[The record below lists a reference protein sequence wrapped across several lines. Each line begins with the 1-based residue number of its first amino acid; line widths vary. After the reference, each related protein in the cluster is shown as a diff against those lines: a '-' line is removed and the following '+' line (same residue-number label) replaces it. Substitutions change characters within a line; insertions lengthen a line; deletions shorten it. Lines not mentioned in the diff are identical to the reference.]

1 MGSPSGPMLTAI
13 FMVELER
20 AIAST
25 LGNLLGKW
33 KRYADDTYCTVKT
46 DSVNEI

>member
-1 MGSPSGPMLTAI
+1 MGSPLGPMLTAI

-25 LGNLLGKW
+25 LRKFT
-33 KRYADDTYCTVKT
+33 R
-46 DSVNEI
+46 